1 MTLAQVDSK
10 SILFEADQRLHTRIY
25 ESLVELIEIF
35 WLLYRL
41 MPPRRNMIAV
51 DPDLK
56 GKRRDMVADDEYSAS
71 SCR

>member
-1 MTLAQVDSK
+1 MTLAQLDSI
-10 SILFEADQRLHTRIY
+10 SILSEADKRLHTCIY
-25 ESLVELIEIF
+25 ESLVDLIKIC

-41 MPPRRNMIAV
+41 MPPRRNIIAV